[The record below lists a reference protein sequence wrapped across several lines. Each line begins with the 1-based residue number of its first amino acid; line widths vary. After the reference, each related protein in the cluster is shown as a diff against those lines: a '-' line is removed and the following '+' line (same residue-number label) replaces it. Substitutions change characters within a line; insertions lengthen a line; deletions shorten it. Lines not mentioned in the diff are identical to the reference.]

1 LIHVETARRRIRVC
15 RTIYLRLAVTFS
27 WYIFF
32 LNEQFLIPIEFVVE
46 CRTEVLD
53 SYGRPALVKDFAILH
68 GVLLR
73 LNEKTTGSCSHCSAT
88 IRGSQQEIGRLKE
101 AVNHLM
107 KLNQNLV

>member
-1 LIHVETARRRIRVC
+1 MTF
-15 RTIYLRLAVTFS
+15 LRFC
-27 WYIFF
+27 F
-32 LNEQFLIPIEFVVE
+32 LFQQFLIPIEYVVE

-53 SYGRPALVKDFAILH
+53 SYGRPALVKDFAILY

-73 LNEKTTGSCSHCSAT
+73 LNEKTMGSCSHCSAT

-107 KLNQNLV
+107 KLNQNLVYIHDV